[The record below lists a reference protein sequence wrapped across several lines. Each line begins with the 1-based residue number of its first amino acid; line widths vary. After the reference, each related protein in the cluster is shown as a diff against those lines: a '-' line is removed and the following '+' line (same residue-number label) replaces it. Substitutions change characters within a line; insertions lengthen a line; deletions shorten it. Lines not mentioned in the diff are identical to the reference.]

1 MKNQLLTLVLLFG
14 MSVFS
19 QNTSDE
25 KDGKFELQ
33 INSKLGFARLI
44 KTDNVPLSGNV
55 NGSDVMVAIKLS
67 PRWNL
72 ASGVGFLQFDANQ
85 TVGGNTESIRNSY
98 LQIPLRFTGDYNL
111 FKGAEPK
118 DAKIHFNI
126 GLGVYANTLL
136 NEEKVNTT
144 TTTETKNLGWNF
156 GIATAIGVRF
166 VLTNALHIGVGLE
179 SQNDLTKMK
188 KIEVE
193 RRMEQMNT
201 VYLKFGL
208 KF

>member
-1 MKNQLLTLVLLFG
+1 
-14 MSVFS
+14 
-19 QNTSDE
+19 
-25 KDGKFELQ
+25 
-33 INSKLGFARLI
+33 
-44 KTDNVPLSGNV
+44 
-55 NGSDVMVAIKLS
+55 MVAMKMS

-85 TVGGNTESIRNSY
+85 TVVGDTESIRNSY

-111 FKGAEPK
+111 FKGAEPE

-144 TTTETKNLGWNF
+144 ATTDTKNLGWNF

-166 VLTNALHIGVGLE
+166 VLTNTLHIGLGLE

-188 KIEVE
+188 KKEVE
-193 RRMEQMNT
+193 QRMEQMNT

>member
-1 MKNQLLTLVLLFG
+1 MKNQLLTLVLLSG
-14 MSVFS
+14 MSVLS
-19 QNTSDE
+19 QNTSNLKE
-25 KDGKFELQ
+25 SKFELH

-44 KTDNVPLSGNV
+44 KTDMVPLTGNV
-55 NGSDVMVAIKLS
+55 NGSDVLVAFKMS
-67 PRWNL
+67 PRWNI

-111 FKGAEPK
+111 FKGTQPE

-136 NEEKVNTT
+136 NEEKINTT
-144 TTTETKNLGWNF
+144 TTTDTKKLGWNF
-156 GIATAIGVRF
+156 GITTAIGVRF
-166 VLTNALHIGVGLE
+166 VLTNALHIGIGLE
-179 SQNDLTKMK
+179 NQNDLTKMK
-188 KIEVE
+188 KIEEE